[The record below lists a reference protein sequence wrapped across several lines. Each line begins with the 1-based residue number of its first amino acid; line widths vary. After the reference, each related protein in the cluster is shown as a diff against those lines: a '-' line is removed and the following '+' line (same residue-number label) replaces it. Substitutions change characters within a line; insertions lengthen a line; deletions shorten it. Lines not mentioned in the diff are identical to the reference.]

1 MRKGKE
7 DNITEILKLI
17 APGTPIRDGLENIL
31 RAKTGALLLITD
43 NNQVLK
49 EVVDGG
55 FAINEEYSSAKLYEL
70 AKMDGAIVLSGD
82 LKKILYANAQLIP
95 SREIITSETRNKT
108 QNSGKDGKTNRRISY

>member
-31 RAKTGALLLITD
+31 RARTGALLLITD
-43 NNQVLK
+43 NNDVLK
-49 EVVDGG
+49 QVVDGG
-55 FAINEEYSSAKLYEL
+55 FTINEEYSSSKLYEL

-82 LKKILYANAQLIP
+82 LKKILYA
-95 SREIITSETRNKT
+95 
-108 QNSGKDGKTNRRISY
+108 

>member
-31 RAKTGALLLITD
+31 RAKTGALLLITE
-43 NNQVLK
+43 NNQILK

-55 FAINEEYSSAKLYEL
+55 FTINEDY
-70 AKMDGAIVLSGD
+70 
-82 LKKILYANAQLIP
+82 
-95 SREIITSETRNKT
+95 T
-108 QNSGKDGKTNRRISY
+108 